1 MKTRN
6 ILAVLHG
13 EEVIES
19 SGLAVDKK
27 QRSLKKS
34 KRDRTADLLNAMEHY
49 EFLMLQ
55 NAENTV
61 NFWEKCKIWMD
72 KISDFIIVL
81 LLINTDSTRFL
92 GLILMFVGG

>member
-34 KRDRTADLLNAMEHY
+34 EVRTMRSFY
-49 EFLMLQ
+49 EIMTK
-55 NAENTV
+55 EG
-61 NFWEKCKIWMD
+61 C
-72 KISDFIIVL
+72 
-81 LLINTDSTRFL
+81 LIKHFDGF
-92 GLILMFVGG
+92 FVEAHQRRGEFHLFEGGHTIFQLFECN